1 MTNNQIISGFVGA
14 QEKLLHTKQSS
25 GFYDTRKKLAFNTN
39 YLYVKEGNFSELK
52 PIAKTYFVHSLSGDG
67 YVLRFEIL
75 CSDEKMPKRQQAYL
89 EELKRQI
96 MSKYYY
102 GAPRDKRITNVAVT
116 EVAAITQNTPKLVD
130 IIEETK

>member
-1 MTNNQIISGFVGA
+1 MTNYQIISGFVCA

-25 GFYDTRKKLAFNTN
+25 GFYDTRKKLVFSTN

-52 PIAKTYFVHSLSGDG
+52 PIAKTYFVRPLSGDG
-67 YVLRFEIL
+67 YVLRFEML
-75 CSDEKMPKRQQAYL
+75 CPDEKMSKRQQAYL

-96 MSKYYY
+96 MGKYYY
-102 GAPRDKRITNVAVT
+102 GAPRDKRIANVVTT
-116 EVAAITQNTPKLVD
+116 EVAVIAQGVPMLD